1 MTYFGFLAVFVGIP
15 LGILAF
21 LTWLD
26 HRQDRR
32 LPKNLTLLP
41 AGWALTTLVLIAV
54 IYTTPWDNYLVATGV
69 WWYDPKLVTGLT
81 LGWVPIEEYTF
92 FILQTILTGLWLL
105 WLARRILPAR
115 VMFRARQSLRWG
127 KTLPLGILWLLSVV
141 TLATDWQPG
150 TYLALILVWALPPVM
165 LQTAFGADILWH
177 YRRLVIPG
185 ILIPTLYLSI
195 ADSLAIQSGTW
206 TISPAQTLGIH
217 FPGGLP
223 LEEFTFFLVT
233 NVLVVFGLILILAR
247 ESRRRLSWSFNEIFT
262 TFEPKDQ
269 KLKVKP
275 IPVRK
280 DR

>member
-1 MTYFGFLAVFVGIP
+1 MTYFGFLTVFVGIP
-15 LGILAF
+15 LAILAL

-26 HRQDRR
+26 YRQKRR
-32 LPKNLTLLP
+32 LPSSLKYLP
-41 AGWALTTLVLIAV
+41 AGWALTALILIAV
-54 IYTTPWDNYLVATGV
+54 IYTTPWDNYLVATQV
-69 WWYDPKLVTGLT
+69 WWYDPELVSGLT

-105 WLARRILPAR
+105 WLARRTFPVRGMISSR
-115 VMFRARQSLRWG
+115 HHQRWVV
-127 KTLPLGILWLLSVV
+127 TLLLGVFWLLSVV
-141 TLATDWQPG
+141 TLATNWQPG

-165 LQTAFGADILWH
+165 LQTAFGSDILWF

-185 ILIPTLYLSI
+185 VLIPTLYLS
-195 ADSLAIQSGTW
+195 AVDSLAIQSGTW
-206 TISPAQTLGIH
+206 TISPTKSLEIH

-233 NVLVVFGLILILAR
+233 NTLIVFGMILILAR
-247 ESRRRLSWSFNEIFT
+247 ESRRRLSWSFDGNFAPL
-262 TFEPKDQ
+262 EPKDQ

-275 IPVRK
+275 FPVRK